1 MNNLYGAV
9 MSKTTVD
16 GRKGCKKS
24 SDELFERRCI
34 QATDVACV
42 NNKGNKKKGQGNVNK
57 NGTWAIQKKQ
67 KRKVNPLFT
76 KHDSTVTIR

>member
-24 SDELFERRCI
+24 SGELFERRCI

-42 NNKGNKKKGQGNVNK
+42 NNKGNKKW
-57 NGTWAIQKKQ
+57 TRERKQ
-67 KRKVNPLFT
+67 KWDMGNTEETEEKSKSFIHQT
-76 KHDSTVTIR
+76 